1 MDFELGE
8 EESLLRDTVR
18 GLCDQRVRPEA
29 GAWDEVRALP
39 DGLLSELGEMGLLA
53 MEIAEDA
60 GGAGLSAVAATA
72 LCEELA
78 SADGAL
84 AQVIAAHNHLGLA
97 HVAAKASEAMRES
110 ELPALV
116 GGEHVVAWAL
126 PEHARA
132 GGESDLGI
140 VARRDGDDWI
150 LEGRVPHVLGA
161 SLAGRVVVFAD
172 TNAGPGAWMFDVGTD
187 GVGIE
192 PTRTLGARAAGIGH
206 VALQAVRVP
215 DGQRLGEPG
224 AALVDARGLLV
235 RHDIACAAVACGLAR
250 GALQVSAAYAQ
261 EREQFGRPI
270 ARFQAIQWKLADMGT
285 TLDAAWLLTMKAAWR
300 RDAGR
305 PEDEVARAAARAR
318 AYAGPMATRACS
330 EALQIHGGYGY
341 TREYPV
347 ERALRDARQH
357 EGRGGS
363 AMRLRLADAIAQ
375 RFAG

>member
-1 MDFELGE
+1 M
-8 EESLLRDTVR
+8 
-18 GLCDQRVRPEA
+18 
-29 GAWDEVRALP
+29 
-39 DGLLSELGEMGLLA
+39 
-53 MEIAEDA
+53 
-60 GGAGLSAVAATA
+60 AATA

-84 AQVIAAHNHLGLA
+84 AQVIATHNHLGLA
-97 HVAAKASEAMRES
+97 HVAAAASESVRES

-116 GGEHVVAWAL
+116 GGERVVAWAL

-132 GGESDLGI
+132 GGASDLG
-140 VARRDGDDWI
+140 VTARRDADHWI
-150 LEGRVPHVLGA
+150 LEGRVSHVLGA
-161 SLAGRVVVFAD
+161 SLAGRLVVFAD
-172 TNAGPGAWMFDVGTD
+172 SDAGPGAWMLDASAD

-192 PTRTLGARAAGIGH
+192 PARTLGARAAGTGH
-206 VALQAVRVP
+206 VALQSVRVP
-215 DGQRLGEPG
+215 DAQRLGEPG
-224 AALVDARGLLV
+224 AALDDARGLLI
-235 RHDIACAAVACGLAR
+235 RYDIACAAVACGLAR
-250 GALQVSAAYAQ
+250 GALQVSADYAQ

-270 ARFQAIQWKLADMGT
+270 AKFQAIQWKLADMGT
-285 TLDAAWLLTMKAAWR
+285 TLDAAWLLAMQAAWR

-305 PEDEVARAAARAR
+305 PEAEVAQAAARAR
-318 AYAGPMATRACS
+318 AFAGPMATRACS